1 MFSPPYTS
9 THIHASTTRSKN
21 QEGQAMM
28 VHQAPAPDRV
38 PTLGILPAS
47 AVKS

>member
-1 MFSPPYTS
+1 MFSPPSTP

-28 VHQAPAPDRV
+28 IHQGPAPDRV
-38 PTLGILPAS
+38 TTLGILPAS